1 MEDRCIACGE
11 IIPEG
16 QQVCKICQEGWRM
29 KEKEKA
35 TEIGL
40 VVRTGTAK
48 QPGYIRSRIYRGK
61 EEIVIKSNG
70 LGLAV
75 DAKEMVEFLKEVRLI

>member
-1 MEDRCIACGE
+1 
-11 IIPEG
+11 
-16 QQVCKICQEGWRM
+16 M

-35 TEIGL
+35 IEIGL

-75 DAKEMVEFLKEVRLI
+75 DAKELVEFLKEVRLI

>member
-16 QQVCKICQEGWRM
+16 QQVCKECQEGRIM

-40 VVRTGTAK
+40 VVRTGTLK
-48 QPGYIRSRIYRGK
+48 QPGHIRSREYRGK
-61 EEIVIKSNG
+61 EEIVVKSNG

-75 DAKEMVEFLKEVRLI
+75 DAKELVEFLKEVKLI

>member
-1 MEDRCIACGE
+1 MEDRCICCGE

-16 QQVCKICQEGWRM
+16 QQVCKECQEGWKM

-48 QPGYIRSRIYRGK
+48 QPGYIKSRIYRGK

-75 DAKEMVEFLKEVRLI
+75 DAKELVEFIKEVRLI